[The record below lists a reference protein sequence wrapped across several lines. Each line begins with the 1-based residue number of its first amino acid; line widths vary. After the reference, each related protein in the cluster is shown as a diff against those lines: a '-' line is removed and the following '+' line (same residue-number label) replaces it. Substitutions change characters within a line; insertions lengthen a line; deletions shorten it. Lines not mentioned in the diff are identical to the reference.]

1 MLRFCYQLGCKLV
14 KSLQHPTAIFLDGLI
29 PIFQLANPIFRL
41 AMPMIISD
49 LICKPHLLV
58 GQPTFLLAR
67 CIHHKITPII
77 HDFTES
83 PMASASILARF
94 MAASASLGSASRS
107 SKCSELRTFLVK
119 IVRQGV
125 GPTWSTCTP
134 PKVPTNGWFLQGF
147 NMKHWSKLYKTI
159 GYLHFA
165 AGENLHEKCVGT
177 HTSDHIH
184 Y

>member
-1 MLRFCYQLGCKLV
+1 MNVEVLLSAGLQTCKI
-14 KSLQHPTAIFLDGLI
+14 PTAIFLDGLI
-29 PIFQLANPIFRL
+29 PIFQFANPIFRL

-49 LICKPHLLV
+49 LIGKPHLLV

-67 CIHHKITPII
+67 CIHHKITPVI
-77 HDFTES
+77 HNFTES

-125 GPTWSTCTP
+125 GSTWSTCTP
-134 PKVPTNGWFLQGF
+134 PKVQTNGLY
-147 NMKHWSKLYKTI
+147 LYKGLTWNTGQTYI